1 MTDPSARGF
10 IRRHAGALASVGL
23 VVMWSSG
30 FIGAELAA
38 RADVEP
44 LTVLGWRFLILAGVL
59 ATACLLTG
67 TSLRSWRAWRR
78 QAVLGALCQ
87 VTDLVLVFEGVHR
100 GVEGGTTA
108 LIAALQPL
116 VVATVAGRLLG
127 ERSSPVMW
135 VGTVL
140 GFGGVAVVVSGD
152 LGTTGAPLWAF
163 ALPVAGML
171 SLAAG
176 TVLTRRLR
184 PPETVLQSLTMQ
196 AVVTAVLIMAAAILA
211 GQAAPPVHA
220 DAWLAILWLLFFASL
235 GAYSL
240 YVYVTRTRGATVV
253 STLLYLT
260 PPTTMLWA
268 FLMFGE
274 PVHGSGFLGLAI
286 SGIGVFLVLSSAV
299 GVGTASPDEDE
310 SAAAGRRGPVAGAGS
325 RGVGARRGDA
335 GGRPGE

>member
-1 MTDPSARGF
+1 VSVVTDSSAHHF

-23 VVMWSSG
+23 VVTWSSG
-30 FIGAELAA
+30 FIGAELAT
-38 RADVEP
+38 RADVAP
-44 LTVLGWRFLILAGVL
+44 LTVLGWRYLILTGVL
-59 ATACLLTG
+59 VTACLLTG
-67 TSLRSWRAWRR
+67 TSLRSWASWRR
-78 QAVLGALCQ
+78 QAGLGVLCQ
-87 VTDLVLVFEGVHR
+87 ATYLVLVFEGVHQ

-127 ERSSPVMW
+127 ERSSPLMW

-152 LGTTGAPLWAF
+152 LGTGGTPEWAF
-163 ALPVAGML
+163 ALPAAGML

-196 AVVTAVLIMAAAILA
+196 AVVTAVLIMAAAGLA
-211 GQAAPPVHA
+211 GQAAPPVDA
-220 DAWLAILWLLFFASL
+220 DAWLAVLWLLLFASL
-235 GAYSL
+235 GAYTL
-240 YVYVTRTRGATVV
+240 YVYLTRTHGATVV

-274 PVHGSGFLGLAI
+274 PVNGAGFIGLAI
-286 SGIGVFLVLSSAV
+286 SGVGVFLVLRGRRSARR
-299 GVGTASPDEDE
+299 ASDGPADV
-310 SAAAGRRGPVAGAGS
+310 SVAAAACES
-325 RGVGARRGDA
+325 VG
-335 GGRPGE
+335 